1 MSDRLSEIEARLA
14 AATPGPWEAD
24 TYPVRKRSSKTGRV
38 LAYRPEDGTR
48 GSVSVVPSDG
58 VYGVMDGP
66 DAELIAHAP
75 ADLAA
80 LVKFAREVERLH
92 KPHPDGG
99 QGYDSAGEYVWF
111 DQVCQT
117 CGQHDEYGV
126 PWPCPTAQA
135 VQGFGG
141 AS

>member
-24 TYPVRKRSSKTGRV
+24 VFPVRKRSRKTGRV
-38 LAYRPEDGTR
+38 LAYRPEDGSV
-48 GSVSVVPSDG
+48 GSVSVIPSDG
-58 VYGVMDGP
+58 MYGVMDGP

-80 LVKFAREVERLH
+80 LVAVVKATRDLRDRVEGSPFEALTVGSVVRSLDAALS
-92 KPHPDGG
+92 KL
-99 QGYDSAGEYVWF
+99 E
-111 DQVCQT
+111 
-117 CGQHDEYGV
+117 
-126 PWPCPTAQA
+126 
-135 VQGFGG
+135 